1 MSHSKFIENN
11 YTDLTQ
17 LYIVE
22 RKRVG
27 PGILLLDFLK
37 QDEGNVNV
45 SYRPL
50 NTAPQQIIDQVMDK
64 MENPIYDCTAY
75 FCIITPSNECMLVD
89 VNLDPHRDKAIDELN
104 KMK

>member
-1 MSHSKFIENN
+1 
-11 YTDLTQ
+11 
-17 LYIVE
+17 
-22 RKRVG
+22 
-27 PGILLLDFLK
+27 
-37 QDEGNVNV
+37 
-45 SYRPL
+45 
-50 NTAPQQIIDQVMDK
+50 MDK